1 MLSKKAIAAFA
12 AGATL
17 VSGLALAVPAL
28 AESSN
33 GNQNTKE
40 TLAEQRGKAF
50 HDMFEANV
58 KYVNALNKN
67 AKGGSDAPSPEELE
81 TLKKTAESKQQES
94 ETVAKKDDE
103 NDKAAAIAAA
113 EKFGLPKNVI
123 DSLKDYAKSN
133 NAAAVAKLLEQ
144 GKKNAL
150 EEAAQKAAAKGL
162 SKDVVAKIRKADSL
176 TAANALTTAEKPKA
190 WATKLETRV
199 KNAGLL
205 KSETEELVN
214 YVNLHGYFALKSAD
228 QTKTVEY
235 VNSKI
240 VEYRAKHLDVVG
252 LHDLAKAVR
261 DAKDFNSSVSAFF
274 GTKAK
279 PTKDERSKAESA
291 YKTGK
296 DALVK
301 KAKEKGFDSVAKQIE
316 ESQYDTLD
324 TLANWIKLA
333 DRSVIEKVAV
343 QAEKEGLSFTAKY
356 IRKAKTVE
364 VAKALLA
371 EAEKSAIKTLSQKAE
386 KELLH
391 EAAQQIL
398 KAKTVADAR
407 QILAAAEVTLTNI
420 PAPVVDEP
428 VKDMTQTPKEE
439 EEPTNPMFV
448 TEDPDEL
455 VDRLNLESNPS
466 FYKTEDPD
474 VMVKRILKQDAIE
487 KIAKQAEKEGFTFAA
502 KYIRKAKTVEGAQAL
517 LDAARASKKKPEP
530 KPVPPTPVPPTPV
543 PPTPVPPTPVPPKP
557 VPPTPVP
564 PTPVPTPEPKIEHK
578 LDLVDLLG
586 GKNAKEPTFETSDG
600 SEHLFTNYQG
610 LTVLL
615 AKHGLTNVA
624 AYDALLD
631 KLEFGLKQT
640 GWANI
645 LKNFGGDNCAY
656 LGKLRN
662 QLKKAVAHYG
672 HVEAAVKDILAELNA
687 DYKDAQKAEDW
698 DAAKVIKA
706 DLAAASKLLK
716 VADNNRTRA
725 AAILDSANDHAKDLS
740 CDTGAKEVLDAMKK
754 AGNFPGKPAA
764 KAAAKAPAAAAPLAK
779 TGAAVALAAVAASV
793 LAGMGAALRKIRH

>member
-1 MLSKKAIAAFA
+1 

-67 AKGGSDAPSPEELE
+67 AKGDSDAPSPEELE

-162 SKDVVAKIRKADSL
+162 SKDVVVKIRKADSL

-356 IRKAKTVE
+356 IRKAKT
-364 VAKALLA
+364 
-371 EAEKSAIKTLSQKAE
+371 
-386 KELLH
+386 
-391 EAAQQIL
+391 
-398 KAKTVADAR
+398 
-407 QILAAAEVTLTNI
+407 
-420 PAPVVDEP
+420 
-428 VKDMTQTPKEE
+428 
-439 EEPTNPMFV
+439 
-448 TEDPDEL
+448 
-455 VDRLNLESNPS
+455 
-466 FYKTEDPD
+466 
-474 VMVKRILKQDAIE
+474 
-487 KIAKQAEKEGFTFAA
+487 
-502 KYIRKAKTVEGAQAL
+502 
-517 LDAARASKKKPEP
+517 
-530 KPVPPTPVPPTPV
+530 
-543 PPTPVPPTPVPPKP
+543 
-557 VPPTPVP
+557 
-564 PTPVPTPEPKIEHK
+564 
-578 LDLVDLLG
+578 
-586 GKNAKEPTFETSDG
+586 
-600 SEHLFTNYQG
+600 
-610 LTVLL
+610 
-615 AKHGLTNVA
+615 
-624 AYDALLD
+624 
-631 KLEFGLKQT
+631 
-640 GWANI
+640 
-645 LKNFGGDNCAY
+645 
-656 LGKLRN
+656 
-662 QLKKAVAHYG
+662 
-672 HVEAAVKDILAELNA
+672 
-687 DYKDAQKAEDW
+687 
-698 DAAKVIKA
+698 
-706 DLAAASKLLK
+706 
-716 VADNNRTRA
+716 
-725 AAILDSANDHAKDLS
+725 
-740 CDTGAKEVLDAMKK
+740 
-754 AGNFPGKPAA
+754 
-764 KAAAKAPAAAAPLAK
+764 
-779 TGAAVALAAVAASV
+779 
-793 LAGMGAALRKIRH
+793 